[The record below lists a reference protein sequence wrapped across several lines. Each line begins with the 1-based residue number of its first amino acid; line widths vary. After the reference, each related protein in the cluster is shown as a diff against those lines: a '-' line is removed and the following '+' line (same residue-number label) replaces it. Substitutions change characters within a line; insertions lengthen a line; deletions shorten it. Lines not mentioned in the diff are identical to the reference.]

1 MYVYLHVTHVR
12 IQYLFARMSIY
23 IYTGV
28 CVCVCRWVA
37 NVIADV
43 YADVCL
49 CPRSCLVCLWF
60 ALFVSLCLACLC
72 ACICSSPYPKF
83 RKVLGICRGFLNPLN
98 SRHVASRNIYKG
110 YPRNCLSNSFKFTLR
125 SLRISKRKIPNTVP
139 YFCSLRT
146 SEHPPVPSISTLQD
160 SRERAGDSRR
170 PSQTSSRRSRTSS
183 RQVSPSPSVVSLPDI
198 DTGQLPE
205 KAPLEALPEPT
216 VEPLEQVE
224 PVKPVESG
232 MSSVFFFFILGRG
245 WWACLFW
252 RKRDDMG

>member
-1 MYVYLHVTHVR
+1 M
-12 IQYLFARMSIY
+12 
-23 IYTGV
+23 
-28 CVCVCRWVA
+28 
-37 NVIADV
+37 IADV

-110 YPRNCLSNSFKFTLR
+110 YPRNCLSNSSKFTLR

-146 SEHPPVPSISTLQD
+146 SEHPPVPSISTFPPCRTAA
-160 SRERAGDSRR
+160 SAPATPVVPRRR
-170 PSQTSSRRSRTSS
+170 PRAARGHPRGRCRRRPAWSRCRTSTPGS
-183 RQVSPSPSVVSLPDI
+183 YQRRHRWRPYRS
-198 DTGQLPE
+198 QLWRRWNRR
-205 KAPLEALPEPT
+205 
-216 VEPLEQVE
+216 
-224 PVKPVESG
+224 
-232 MSSVFFFFILGRG
+232 IL
-245 WWACLFW
+245 
-252 RKRDDMG
+252 